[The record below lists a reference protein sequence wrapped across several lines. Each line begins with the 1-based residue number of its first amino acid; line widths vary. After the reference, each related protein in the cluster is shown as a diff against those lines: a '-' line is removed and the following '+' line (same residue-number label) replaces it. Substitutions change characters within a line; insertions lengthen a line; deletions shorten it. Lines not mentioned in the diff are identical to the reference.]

1 MAARLALLLSAFLP
15 AAAPAPAAAA
25 ATAPGAA
32 EEAAALLVRTP
43 FGLVHAACVR
53 GLASGSLVE
62 ELATGHVR
70 VRHADGAQELVEP
83 CAHEPRASRDAVTER
98 RRSAQLLQRGAGK
111 TAAAQ
116 AAQAARSEPA
126 SASALANSP
135 CHDYPPPSTCP
146 PVWAGWPEHWWF
158 GLWWAPFT
166 SPPMPPN
173 TTVYAL
179 NATWTVP
186 DLPPDSTANAS
197 DPWFQTEPTESWWVG
212 LQGGAVLQPVMELNG
227 LMPHAYDAV
236 SWNCCMGNMAW
247 YSFPLIALP
256 GETISGEI
264 VRVSGAEVD
273 AADSLYVYA
282 TVTGVSSAARG
293 TQQTVLYSAMR
304 QGDASW
310 VPDWAEIVQE
320 SYFVTSCPRLPC
332 GAGAFANLRL
342 ATAPGGLPFNETTPT
357 FNGSVPWSPSYEV
370 DRASPP
376 GQPVCGGA
384 ATYSDAAATASVSFD
399 CSAPH

>member
-1 MAARLALLLSAFLP
+1 
-15 AAAPAPAAAA
+15 
-25 ATAPGAA
+25 
-32 EEAAALLVRTP
+32 
-43 FGLVHAACVR
+43 
-53 GLASGSLVE
+53 
-62 ELATGHVR
+62 
-70 VRHADGAQELVEP
+70 
-83 CAHEPRASRDAVTER
+83 
-98 RRSAQLLQRGAGK
+98 
-111 TAAAQ
+111 
-116 AAQAARSEPA
+116 
-126 SASALANSP
+126 
-135 CHDYPPPSTCP
+135 
-146 PVWAGWPEHWWF
+146 
-158 GLWWAPFT
+158 
-166 SPPMPPN
+166 MPPN

-293 TQQTVLYSAMR
+293 VQQTVLYSAMR
-304 QGDASW
+304 QGDAAGVRAASAGRAQRARGLQQRPPQPSGTRFCK
-310 VPDWAEIVQE
+310 VR
-320 SYFVTSCPRLPC
+320 SCPCREQ
-332 GAGAFANLRL
+332 A
-342 ATAPGGLPFNETTPT
+342 
-357 FNGSVPWSPSYEV
+357 
-370 DRASPP
+370 
-376 GQPVCGGA
+376 
-384 ATYSDAAATASVSFD
+384 
-399 CSAPH
+399 